1 MEYVYENLKDL
12 WVNLTWGIQTNLTY
26 NLDQRKIDFMG
37 KISDTSIGTSYDSN
51 IRWTTIN
58 QKLLWERNV
67 RTLVDAG
74 FDITVMVCIDKDL
87 IGRDPRYILDYLVDL
102 GVKYVNFERITLN
115 GNATRNMDHI
125 PTNKEIDDWIYKL
138 WMVTKNENYNDRI
151 LNMFFESILSG
162 VVYGTFNGCR
172 SRECE
177 QKILTINAN
186 GTIPGYPNNTVIS
199 NPAST
204 RVRTLRSHSSF

>member
-177 QKILTINAN
+177 QKNT
-186 GTIPGYPNNTVIS
+186 NNKCEWDYWWM
-199 NPAST
+199 PKQCCK
-204 RVRTLRSHSSF
+204 